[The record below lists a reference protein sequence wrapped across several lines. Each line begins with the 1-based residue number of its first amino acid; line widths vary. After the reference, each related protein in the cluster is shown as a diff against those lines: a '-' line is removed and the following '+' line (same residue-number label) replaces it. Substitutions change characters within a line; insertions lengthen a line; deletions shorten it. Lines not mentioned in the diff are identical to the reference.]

1 MSSANDPMPTK
12 ERSLLMAR
20 VRQRDTKPEMLVRRA
35 IHGIGYRFR
44 LQRRDLPG
52 SPDIVL
58 PKHKLAIFVHGCFWH
73 RHPGCRLA
81 STPKTRVNFWASKF
95 VANIARDERA
105 IEELQRLGWRVA
117 VIWECE
123 TRSPCLKEALEQL
136 ILDPRAASL
145 SRG

>member
-1 MSSANDPMPTK
+1 MFSANDPMPTK

-123 TRSPCLKEALEQL
+123 TRSPCLKKL
-136 ILDPRAASL
+136 
-145 SRG
+145 

>member
-1 MSSANDPMPTK
+1 MPTK